1 MQILTVLPRVKTP
14 IVRRAGEVRPSRLLE
29 EPLRR
34 LHATLQLANLHV
46 EDRQGAPRSILFI
59 SADGGDGKSTVAA
72 GLALVQRE
80 AGQRVA
86 VVEADFRRPVQAK
99 LLGVDGTHGLADV
112 LAGKLPL
119 DGAMQQ
125 VARSHPAV
133 SKDSVEFPAGG
144 VTTMV
149 ESSEVGS
156 LSLLASGIGVANPPA
171 LLAREGMAELL
182 RSLAEEY
189 DQVLIDTPPPLLVSD
204 VLPLLRIVDG
214 IVIVARAK
222 HTRASSA
229 ERLSQLLTRTA
240 SAPVLGVVANA
251 VSRADMKKAGLSSAY
266 ATGRRRL
273 LG

>member
-1 MQILTVLPRVKTP
+1 MQILTVLPRVKQP
-14 IVRRAGEVRPSRLLE
+14 IVHREGEVRCSKLLE

-34 LHATLQLANLHV
+34 LHATLQLANVHV
-46 EDRQGAPRSILFI
+46 EDRQGAPRTILFI
-59 SADGGDGKSTVAA
+59 SADRGDGKSTVAA

-99 LLGVDGTHGLADV
+99 LLAVDGTHGLADV
-112 LAGKLPL
+112 LAGTLPL

-125 VARSHPAV
+125 VQRARPAV
-133 SKDSVEFPAGG
+133 SKGSVEFPAGG
-144 VTTMV
+144 VTTMI

-156 LSLLASGIGVANPPA
+156 LSLLAGGIGVTNPPA
-171 LLAREGMAELL
+171 LLARAGMAELL
-182 RSLAEEY
+182 RSLAEEHHH
-189 DQVLIDTPPPLLVSD
+189 VLIDAPPPLLVSD

-214 IVIVARAK
+214 IVIIARLK
-222 HTRASSA
+222 HTRAVSA
-229 ERLSQLLTRTA
+229 ERLSQLMTRTS

-251 VSRADMKKAGLSSAY
+251 VSRADMKKAGLSSSY